1 MMQVV
6 LTLQQQPAQ
15 LQQKVRAREPA
26 PAWGQVLIPAWVL
39 ALEQELAVLV
49 QAQELVVL
57 EPEQVER
64 VPAQVAQ
71 VPAQEQEPVQVLAL
85 EPVLAQVPELAPI
98 PAVHVNS
105 K

>member
-39 ALEQELAVLV
+39 APEQELAVLV

-57 EPEQVER
+57 EPE
-64 VPAQVAQ
+64 QVAQ

>member
-1 MMQVV
+1 MMEVV

-15 LQQKVRAREPA
+15 LQQKVQAREPA

-39 ALEQELAVLV
+39 APEQELAVLV

-64 VPAQVAQ
+64 VPAQ
-71 VPAQEQEPVQVLAL
+71 EQEPVQVLAL
-85 EPVLAQVPELAPI
+85 EQVLAQVPELAPI